1 MIGAVATM
9 TSHNDTIHAYIEVIV
24 RAVAA
29 IYMAK
34 RY

>member
-1 MIGAVATM
+1 MINIVAAV
-9 TSHNDTIHAYIEVIV
+9 TSHNDTIHAYIEVV
-24 RAVAA
+24 ARTVAA